1 MSWDTVTP
9 YHRGFREFA
18 EAYDAFGFEDVHAGA
33 LPFLPASPGLVL
45 DVGAGSGRDAAWFA
59 ARGWQVVAAEPATA
73 LREEAAR
80 RHPSPLIR
88 WLDDRLPALANV
100 HRLGLS
106 FDLIWLSGVWMH
118 MPPEDRPRAMRKL
131 ATLLKPGG
139 RMMLTLRHGP
149 APADRPMW
157 PVDVH
162 EAERLGVDHGL
173 ALRVATERQEDRGGR
188 TDIRWQTVIL
198 DLPDDGGA
206 ALPLLRGVILRQE
219 KSATYKLA
227 LLRCIA
233 RIADAS
239 PNVAREIGD
248 DIELPLGLIALCW
261 IRMFK
266 PLIAR
271 GLPQTP
277 NGRMGFVKAAF
288 NALTPVAP
296 FDLRPGASFAGP
308 LGTALRRALADAAHV
323 IADMPATHLTFAN
336 NQPVFPT
343 NYGRM
348 PRGDGA
354 IDIGLDFLWEYG
366 TTRVPLAVWQALRRM
381 SAWIEPMLAE
391 WVRLTRGYA
400 TRDNR
405 AVTADEIMTALTWS
419 EPERGTGFVRG
430 LVRQRLDRGDTIAC
444 VWSGRT
450 LRPGGIDI
458 DHCLPWSAWPCSDL
472 WNLLPATPA
481 INQHDKRERIITA
494 GALAEARPR
503 ITDWW
508 QETYLSS
515 TPAIRQRFA
524 EEART
529 TLPLAL
535 DRPPGVDDLF
545 AALDFRRLRL
555 LQDTQVAEWPGA
567 AQANRPP
574 STGSATPVI

>member
-33 LPFLPASPGLVL
+33 LPFLSPSPGLVL

-80 RHPSPLIR
+80 RRPSPLIR

-100 HRLGLS
+100 HRLGLG

-118 MPPEDRPRAMRKL
+118 IPPEDRPRAMRKL

-149 APADRPMW
+149 APPDRPMW
-157 PVDVH
+157 PVDAH
-162 EAERLGVDHGL
+162 EVERLGIDHGL
-173 ALRVATERQEDRGGR
+173 ALRVATDRQEDRGGR

-239 PNVAREIGD
+239 PNVAREIGED
-248 DIELPLGLIALCW
+248 VELPLGLIALYW

-277 NGRMGFVKAAF
+277 DGRMGFVKDAF
-288 NALTPVAP
+288 RALAPVAP

-308 LGTALRRALADAAHV
+308 TGTALRRALADAAHV
-323 IADMPATHLTFAN
+323 ISDMPATHLTFAN

-343 NYGRM
+343 SYGRI
-348 PRGDGA
+348 PRGDAA
-354 IDIGLDFLWEYG
+354 IDIGLDLLWEYG

-381 SAWIEPMLAE
+381 SAWIEPMLVAE
-391 WVRLTRGYA
+391 WVRLIRGYT

-405 AVTADEIMTALTWS
+405 IVTADEIMAALTWS
-419 EPERGTGFVRG
+419 EPDRDTGLVRD

-444 VWSGRT
+444 VWSGRV
-450 LRPGGIDI
+450 LRQGAIDI
-458 DHCLPWSAWPCSDL
+458 DHCLPWSAWPCGDL
-472 WNLLPATPA
+472 WNLLPSTPT
-481 INQHDKRERIITA
+481 INQHEKRERIVTA

-503 ITDWW
+503 IIDWW
-508 QETYLSS
+508 QETYLSA
-515 TPAIRQRFA
+515 TPAIRLRFA

-535 DRPPGVDDLF
+535 DRPHDVDDLF

-555 LQDTQVAEWPGA
+555 LQDTQAPEWPGTS
-567 AQANRPP
+567 QANRL
-574 STGSATPVI
+574 